1 MTFNRI
7 NDNILYTI
15 LMKLHLLSLGCA
27 KNLVDSELMLGRLMN
42 AGWTN
47 TRDPGKADIIII
59 NTCSFIESAINE
71 SIDTILALAKYKH
84 DGLCRRLIVAGC
96 LPERFRE
103 EIVTAIPEVDFFLGT
118 GAFDKIVDA
127 VDGSLNAVGCFLPDP
142 NLTGFQQQEVLR
154 IRSSS
159 HMAYLKIAEGCNR
172 YCTYCI
178 IPKLRGKQKS
188 RRLEDIVAEARCL
201 ILSGVKELVLVAQ
214 DTTGYGMDLCP
225 PVSLNRLLESISEIS
240 ERIWIRLL
248 YGHPET
254 IEDSVIETIS
264 RHPNICSYFDIPIQH
279 SSDGVLKKMGRNYT
293 SANLRRL
300 FDKIRS
306 SVSDAALRTTA
317 IVGFPGETDKDF
329 EELLSFVKDICFDH
343 LGVFIYSD
351 FKDLGS
357 HKLPDHIP
365 KRVAKDRQ
373 DRLMSCQVKISLDN
387 NQKHIGR
394 IYDVLVE
401 NTTEENLFNGRTF
414 FQAPDVDGITYI
426 HSEQLEIGSFV
437 GVRVADALEYD
448 LTGEIVCAT

>member
-1 MTFNRI
+1 LTFNRI
-7 NDNILYTI
+7 NDHILYKI
-15 LMKLHLLSLGCA
+15 LMKLHLVSLGCA
-27 KNLVDSELMLGRLMN
+27 KNLVDSELMLGRLIN
-42 AGWTN
+42 AGWAN

-84 DGLCRRLIVAGC
+84 NGLCRRLIVAGC

-127 VDGSLNAVGCFLPDP
+127 VDGSLNAVRCFLPDP
-142 NLTGFQQQEVLR
+142 NLTGFPRQEVLR

-172 YCTYCI
+172 HCTYCI

-188 RRLEDIVAEARCL
+188 RSLEDIVSEASYL
-201 ILSGVKELVLVAQ
+201 ISSGVKELVLVAQ

-225 PVSLNRLLESISEIS
+225 PVSLSRLLESISEIS
-240 ERIWIRLL
+240 ERIWTRLL

-254 IEDSVIETIS
+254 IEDPIIGTIS

-306 SVSDAALRTTA
+306 SVSDAALRTTV

-329 EELLSFVKDICFDH
+329 EDLLSFVKDIYFDH

-351 FKDLGS
+351 FKDLRS

-365 KRVAKDRQ
+365 ESVAKDRH
-373 DRLMSCQVKISLDN
+373 DRLMSCQSKISLDN
-387 NQKHIGR
+387 NQKYIGK

-401 NTTEENLFNGRTF
+401 NTTGENLFNGRTF

-426 HSEQLEIGSFV
+426 HSDRLEIGSFV
-437 GVRVADALEYD
+437 GVRVADAFEYD
-448 LTGEIVCAT
+448 LTGEVV